1 MTKGYIYGALFCLS
15 LLLCAGR
22 SLAQPPQRGLND
34 TIRLGGIVMNGQVY
48 PMVFLDEFTRTA
60 KMRNDEDRKRLA
72 LLRSRVYA
80 VYPYAL
86 AAAAI
91 FKRVNEERDKLDS
104 RRDRKRYLKE
114 VDRQLDAAF
123 KQPLKNMSIEQG
135 HVLIALINRQTGTNC
150 YHVIKDLK
158 GNLSAVMWQGVGVF
172 FNNNLNRDYDPE
184 GRDKELEM
192 VVRELE
198 QSTAY
203 SYQLYLQQE
212 LMKKATAVNR

>member
-1 MTKGYIYGALFCLS
+1 MAKVHIYGLFFAL
-15 LLLCAGR
+15 LLLCGAGR
-22 SLAQPPQRGLND
+22 SIAQTRGVND

-48 PMVFLDEFTRTA
+48 PVVFLDEYTCIS
-60 KMRNDEDRKRLA
+60 KIRNDEDRKRIA

-123 KQPLKNMSIEQG
+123 KEPLKNMSVEQG
-135 HVLIALINRQTGTNC
+135 HVLISLINRQTGTNC

-158 GNLSAVMWQGVGVF
+158 GTMSAVMWQGVGVF

-203 SYQLYLQQE
+203 RYQLYLQQE
-212 LMKKATAVNR
+212 LMKKATAVNK